1 MERSGVFVIV
11 PAYNEGR
18 VLRST
23 VSNLLPPGYTVVV
36 VDDGSLIPARQFLE
50 GLDVYCVR
58 HNVNLGQ
65 GAALQTGDEF
75 ALALGADVIVHF
87 DADGQHS
94 ADLIERLIA
103 PIVRG
108 EAEVTLG
115 SRFLDPA
122 DRREVPVR
130 KRVLLKAGV
139 FVSWVFARVW
149 LSDTHNGFR
158 ALSRVAAERI
168 RLQENGFAHATEI
181 LDLLRRSR
189 LPYVEVPTTTRYTDY
204 SKQKGQSALNS
215 FNIVI
220 DLALRKLFK

>member
-1 MERSGVFVIV
+1 MERRGVFVIV

-23 VSNLLPPGYTVVV
+23 VSGLLPRGYTVVV
-36 VDDGSLIPARQFLE
+36 VDDGSLVPAHQFLE

-58 HNVNLGQ
+58 HSVNLGQ
-65 GAALQTGDEF
+65 GAALQTGGEF

-103 PIVRG
+103 PILRG
-108 EAEVTLG
+108 EADVTLG

-130 KRVLLKAGV
+130 KQVLLKAGV
-139 FVSWVFARVW
+139 FVSWAFTRVW

-158 ALSRVAAERI
+158 AL
-168 RLQENGFAHATEI
+168 FAH
-181 LDLLRRSR
+181 RR
-189 LPYVEVPTTTRYTDY
+189 
-204 SKQKGQSALNS
+204 
-215 FNIVI
+215 
-220 DLALRKLFK
+220 